1 MVGGRRKE
9 ECDEDVDED
18 GGREAKGLLWLR
30 SRTGGGRARR
40 RNEEKVKPSKNPNW
54 ATRPTV
60 KTESLTTKRTSANL
74 LASLPAS
81 LS

>member
-1 MVGGRRKE
+1 MVGGRRK

-40 RNEEKVKPSKNPNW
+40 RNEEKVKRSKNPNW

>member
-9 ECDEDVDED
+9 ECDEDVNED

-30 SRTGGGRARR
+30 SRAVGGHAQRR
-40 RNEEKVKPSKNPNW
+40 DEGKVKPSENPNW

-60 KTESLTTKRTSANL
+60 RRR
-74 LASLPAS
+74 P
-81 LS
+81 

>member
-9 ECDEDVDED
+9 ECDEDVKED

-30 SRTGGGRARR
+30 SRAVGGHAQRR
-40 RNEEKVKPSKNPNW
+40 DEGKVKPSENPNW

-60 KTESLTTKRTSANL
+60 RRS
-74 LASLPAS
+74 P
-81 LS
+81 

>member
-9 ECDEDVDED
+9 ECDEDVNED

-30 SRTGGGRARR
+30 SRAVGGHAQRR
-40 RNEEKVKPSKNPNW
+40 DEGKVKPSENPNW

-60 KTESLTTKRTSANL
+60 RRS
-74 LASLPAS
+74 P
-81 LS
+81 